1 MLSRSI
7 AEMPVKEA
15 SAESLIFSVSDM
27 DKLLLIIDGALKVR
41 RRQDFFSWAQGAL
54 HIMLPH
60 DALICVLNQGHEFVI
75 DNFSSFPLQKNH
87 GDFLFSNGEEGLI
100 ARLLANWI
108 EGGRRPVVYRRGAAG
123 DGVDPA
129 LAAQFERL
137 PFAHVAAHG
146 GSSAGGAPGHFF
158 VLLNQSIPARSAHQ
172 SYLLEMLVPYLH
184 AAWVRVHLGRVA
196 EEPALA
202 SRTLARPRVLTPR
215 EVEILRWAH
224 DGKSNI
230 EIGMIL
236 GISSLTVKNHIQ
248 KILRKLNVQ
257 NRTQAVSKSLSL
269 NILRA
274 PRN

>member
-1 MLSRSI
+1 LSRSV
-7 AEMPVKEA
+7 AEMPPKEA
-15 SAESLIFSVSDM
+15 AAEALMFSVSDM

-60 DALICVLNQGHEFVI
+60 DALICVLNQGHEFTI
-75 DNFSSFPLQKNH
+75 DCFSSYPLQKDH
-87 GDFLFSNGEEGLI
+87 QDFLTGSNEDGLI
-100 ARLLANWI
+100 ARLLPAWI
-108 EGGRRPVVYRRGAAG
+108 GGGRRPVIYRQGVV

-129 LAAQFERL
+129 LAARLKDL
-137 PFAHVAAHG
+137 PFVNVAAHG
-146 GSSAGGAPGHFF
+146 GSNASGTPGHFF
-158 VLLNQSIPARSAHQ
+158 VLLNQSVPARARHQ
-172 SYLLEMLVPYLH
+172 SYLLEMLEPYLH
-184 AAWVRVHLGRVA
+184 AAWVRAHLDQP
-196 EEPALA
+196 EEPAPARVLA
-202 SRTLARPRVLTPR
+202 KPRVLTPR

-257 NRTQAVSKSLSL
+257 NRTQAVAKSLSL